1 MVEPLKP
8 ILYDRRLTKDMR
20 SALMPSRPM
29 HELVALTDDP
39 RWNAKAVDLHFRAD
53 SKRPGY
59 ATATLY
65 VGISKVLDVEGR
77 REGEAFQVKLKRQMG
92 PSFKLGPEPLDPT
105 FGHWQSLADIES
117 DWAAV
122 STYLHAALTAVP
134 PSATHEGAIQ
144 AKLAHGG
151 SKFALVD
158 REVMASFRDEPTARE
173 QLAFAAA
180 PIAKAVAGLHAAGET
195 WVKPPNTSQG
205 KLDALAVDEEGR
217 VLVIEVKPAVASLAG
232 TTPAQVALYLR
243 LLEAWV
249 EQDESH
255 AAAVIEGMLE
265 QRVAVGL
272 LDVAP
277 ELRRPVELLPV
288 VALGGEISD
297 RGRKIL
303 NQRMKLLAD
312 ALAGQDVPMSDL
324 IIWWSR
330 NDAQAWRTATVG
342 KL

>member
-20 SALMPSRPM
+20 DALMPSRPM

-39 RWNAKAVDLHFRAD
+39 RWSAKAVDLHFRAD
-53 SKRPGY
+53 AKRPGH

-65 VGISKVLDVEGR
+65 VGTSKILDVDGR
-77 REGEAFQVKLKRQMG
+77 GEGEAFQVRLKPQIGR
-92 PSFKLGPEPLDPT
+92 SFQLGPEPLDPT
-105 FGHWQSLADIES
+105 FGHWQSGIDIES

-122 STYLHAALTAVP
+122 STYLHAALDAVP
-134 PSATHEGAIQ
+134 PSATREGAIQ

-151 SKFALVD
+151 SAFALVD
-158 REVMASFRDEPTARE
+158 REVMTGFRDEPTAKQ
-173 QLAFAAA
+173 QLALARE
-180 PIAKAVAGLHAAGET
+180 PIAKAIAGLHAAGET
-195 WVKPPNTSQG
+195 WVKPPNSSRG
-205 KLDALAVDEEGR
+205 KLDALALGEEGR
-217 VLVIEVKPAVASLAG
+217 LLVIEVKPAEASLAG
-232 TTPAQVALYLR
+232 TTPAQVALYLC
-243 LLEAWV
+243 LLQAWV
-249 EQDESH
+249 EQDERH

-272 LDVAP
+272 LDAAP
-277 ELRRPVELLPV
+277 ELRRPMELLPV

-312 ALAGQDVPMSDL
+312 ALASQDPPMSDL
-324 IIWWSR
+324 VVWWSPT
-330 NDAQAWRTATVG
+330 DAQAWRTATVG